1 VLRITDQEEI
11 EIDSIEVPQVFG
23 FSSDSQQHRDTS
35 MGSRLASCN
44 STSPWLLWVSYST
57 WIHKVASL
65 PLLFSSGTAQT
76 ASTCHGN
83 CHIREYER
91 QPYKNH
97 TLDKPQNLS
106 GRNM

>member
-57 WIHKVASL
+57 EEQRVESNKRVRNVVISYVVKDR
-65 PLLFSSGTAQT
+65 FSS
-76 ASTCHGN
+76 
-83 CHIREYER
+83 
-91 QPYKNH
+91 
-97 TLDKPQNLS
+97 
-106 GRNM
+106 